1 MDTSYLER
9 IGRTREQRDMGQEGC
24 YYMSRAVLMQ
34 WRDGISV
41 TRPSKRVSGMKFS
54 LKSLS
59 CLWEFATGC
68 QMPPKKPIKECTNC
82 WKGQI
87 RKPPLLWGTSTT
99 MLIGNIQKGRENRID
114 YSWILLRP
122 VLCNS
127 MLWSQPE
134 GTTFWT

>member
-1 MDTSYLER
+1 
-9 IGRTREQRDMGQEGC
+9 MGQEGSC
-24 YYMSRAVLMQ
+24 YMSREDLMQ
-34 WRDGISV
+34 WRDVICVMRLS
-41 TRPSKRVSGMKFS
+41 RRASGVKFN

-68 QMPPKKPIKECTNC
+68 QMPPKKTIKKCTNC
-82 WKGQI
+82 WKAQI
-87 RKPPLLWGTSTT
+87 RKPPRLWGTSTT
-99 MLIGNIQKGRENRID
+99 MLIVNIQKGRENRID

-127 MLWSQPE
+127 ILWSQPE